1 MDISITECH
10 DIVVCNNCGCVIY
23 KWGARKNEDSY
34 ICPCCKES
42 IPK

>member
-1 MDISITECH
+1 MLISDCY
-10 DIVVCNNCGCVIY
+10 DVVVCSNCGCVVY
-23 KWGARKNEDSY
+23 KWGAKDTEDSY